1 VQFIMGAD
9 TDHNSVLQFNL
20 GGNDND
26 VYIDNVFLERQRL
39 GVEVGNLLEN
49 GAFESLAGWRAEAY
63 NPGQAT
69 FAVEDGL
76 AKAAITNIGSDDWN
90 IQLFQT
96 GVNMEQG

>member
-1 VQFIMGAD
+1 EVVHEETISLTPTTERHSVQFIMGAD

-63 NPGQAT
+63 N
-69 FAVEDGL
+69 
-76 AKAAITNIGSDDWN
+76 
-90 IQLFQT
+90 
-96 GVNMEQG
+96 